1 MCRLS
6 FILFLTST
14 SVFEK
19 ATAATGCW
27 RQRLSEVAHLRNSDD
42 VAFVLALC
50 SHDALSLL
58 LCNQVIGKNLTDV
71 TISNARTLA
80 DVTSLL
86 KSLYKAHK
94 RTRTSARFASKP

>member
-1 MCRLS
+1 M
-6 FILFLTST
+6 
-14 SVFEK
+14 
-19 ATAATGCW
+19 
-27 RQRLSEVAHLRNSDD
+27 SEVAHLRNSDD

-58 LCNQVIGKNLTDV
+58 LCNQVIGKNLTDA

>member
-42 VAFVLALC
+42 V
-50 SHDALSLL
+50 ALSLL